1 MSDAGKTVRIGGGAA
16 MWGDTQTAPGQL
28 VMKGRLDYLMLEY
41 LAEVTMSILTAQ
53 RMRDPNAGWARDFV
67 PVVAPLLPEIEK
79 QGIKIVTNAGGVN
92 PAGCRDAL
100 QKACEEA
107 GIELKIAVVT
117 GDDLMPRRKE
127 LAADVLRPLDPEQ
140 TRPDNFLS
148 MNAYLGALP
157 IAAAFDEG
165 ADVVITGRCV
175 DSALAL
181 GPLMHEFGWSAG
193 DYDLLS
199 AGSLAGHLLECGAQ
213 STGGNFTDWRD
224 VPEYENMGFP
234 IAECSADGGFL
245 LTKPPETGGLVTCG
259 TVAEQMLYEIGDP
272 AAYVL
277 PDVICDW
284 REVRLEQA
292 GEDVVRVAGARGR
305 APTGSYKV
313 SATYP
318 DGFRLTALFMVGGI
332 EAAAKAAR
340 VAEALLAKNRRLLR
354 DKGFADYRQTD
365 VEAIGSESMYGPNSR
380 AKNTRE
386 VMVKLAITHES
397 DKALKL
403 FGTEIAQAATGMV
416 PGITGYFAGRPKPT
430 PIVRLYSAL
439 VSKSELPVRIDA
451 GDGAREIAIPDGE
464 GEPPA
469 PASAAAGE
477 TAETPEDAVEVP
489 LVKLALARSG
499 DKGDDSNIGVMA
511 RKPEYLPYIRAA
523 LSEAAV
529 AGYFR
534 HLLEGTVYRFE
545 LPGINALNFLLTH
558 SLGGGGVAS
567 LRADPQGKCYGQMLL
582 DFPIAVPR
590 GIADQL

>member
-1 MSDAGKTVRIGGGAA
+1 MSKTVRIGGGAA

-28 VMKGRLDYLMLEY
+28 VAKGRLDYLMLDY

-53 RMRDPNAGWARDFV
+53 RMRDPGAGWARDFV
-67 PVVAPLLPEIEK
+67 PVLAPLLPEIEK
-79 QGIKIVTNAGGVN
+79 QGIKVVANAGGVN

-100 QKACEEA
+100 RKACVEA

-127 LAADVLRPLDPEQ
+127 LADGVLRPLDPEQ
-140 TRPDNFLS
+140 ARPDNFLS

-157 IAAAFDEG
+157 IAAALDAG

-181 GPLMHEFGWSAG
+181 GPLIHEFGWSAD

-213 STGGNFTDWRD
+213 ATGGNFTDWRD

-234 IAECSADGGFL
+234 IAECSEDGEFL
-245 LTKPPETGGLVTCG
+245 MTKPPETGGLVTRG

-272 AAYVL
+272 GAYVL

-284 REVRLEQA
+284 REVQLEQV
-292 GEDVVRVAGARGR
+292 DKNVVRVAGARGR
-305 APTGSYKV
+305 APTDSYKV

-318 DGFRLTALFMVGGI
+318 EGFRLTALFIIGGI
-332 EAAAKAAR
+332 EAAAKAER
-340 VAEALLAKNRRLLR
+340 VTEALLEKNRRLLR
-354 DKGFADYRQTD
+354 EKGFADYGRTD
-365 VEAIGSESMYGPNSR
+365 VEAIGSESMYGPHSR
-380 AKNTRE
+380 TRDTRE

-439 VSKSELPVRIDA
+439 VPKSELPVSIDV
-451 GDGAREIAIPDGE
+451 GDGPRDIGIPAGE
-464 GEPPA
+464 GAPPA
-469 PASAAAGE
+469 PASAPAGE
-477 TAETPEDAVEVP
+477 IAETPEDAVKVP
-489 LVKLALARSG
+489 LIKLAIARSG

-511 RKPEYLPYIRAA
+511 REPEYLPYIRAA
-523 LSEAAV
+523 LTETAV
-529 AGYFR
+529 ATYFE
-534 HLLEGTVYRFE
+534 HLLEGNVYRFE

-567 LRADPQGKCYGQMLL
+567 LRADPQGKCYGQILL
-582 DFPIAVPR
+582 DFPIAIPP
-590 GIADQL
+590 GIAERL

>member
-1 MSDAGKTVRIGGGAA
+1 MSKTVRIGGGAA

-28 VMKGRLDYLMLEY
+28 VQKGRLDYLMLEY

-53 RMRDPNAGWARDFV
+53 RMRDPNRGWARDFV
-67 PVVAPLLPEIEK
+67 PVVAPLLPEIKK
-79 QGIKIVTNAGGVN
+79 QGIRIVTNAGGVN

-107 GIELKIAVVT
+107 GIELKIVVVT

-127 LAADVLRPLDPEQ
+127 LAGGILQPLDPDQ
-140 TRPDNFLS
+140 ARPDNFLS

-157 IAAAFDEG
+157 IAEAFGEG

-181 GPLMHEFGWSAG
+181 GPLMHEFGWSAD
-193 DYDLLS
+193 DYDRLS

-234 IAECSADGGFL
+234 IAECSADGSFL
-245 LTKPPETGGLVTCG
+245 LTKPPETGGLVTRG
-259 TVAEQMLYEIGDP
+259 TVGEQMLYEIGDP

-284 REVRLEQA
+284 REVTLEQV
-292 GEDVVRVAGARGR
+292 ETDVVRVQGARGR
-305 APTGSYKV
+305 APTASYKV

-318 DGFRLTALFMVGGI
+318 EGFRLTALFMVGGI
-332 EAAAKAAR
+332 EAAAKAKR
-340 VAEALLAKNRRLLR
+340 VAEALLEKNRRLL
-354 DKGFADYRQTD
+354 KEEGFADYRRTD
-365 VEAIGSESMYGPNSR
+365 VEAIGSESMYGPHSR
-380 AKNTRE
+380 TRETRE

-430 PIVRLYSAL
+430 PVVRLYSAL
-439 VSKSELPVRIDA
+439 VPKSEVEVTVDF
-451 GDGAREIAIPDGE
+451 GDDSRTIEVPAGE

-469 PASAAAGE
+469 PTSATPGE
-477 TAETPEDAVEVP
+477 VADVPGDAVEVP
-489 LVKLALARSG
+489 LIELAIARSG
-499 DKGDDSNIGVMA
+499 DKGDDSNVGVMA

-523 LSEAAV
+523 LTESAV
-529 AGYFR
+529 ADYFD
-534 HLLEGTVYRFE
+534 HLLEGEVYRFE
-545 LPGINALNFLLTH
+545 LPGINALNFLLTR

-567 LRADPQGKCYGQMLL
+567 LRADPQGKCYGQILL
-582 DFPIAVPR
+582 DYPIAVPR
-590 GIADQL
+590 GIAEAP

>member
-1 MSDAGKTVRIGGGAA
+1 MSKTVRIGGGAA

-28 VMKGRLDYLMLEY
+28 VTKGRLDYLMLEY

-53 RMRDPNAGWARDFV
+53 RMRDPNMGWARDFV

-79 QGIKIVTNAGGVN
+79 QGIKVVTNAGGVN

-100 QKACEEA
+100 RKACEEA

-127 LAADVLRPLDPEQ
+127 LAADVLQPLDPEQ
-140 TRPDNFLS
+140 PRPDNFLS

-181 GPLMHEFGWSAG
+181 GPLMHEFGWAAD
-193 DYDLLS
+193 DYDRLS

-224 VPEYENMGFP
+224 VPGYENMGFP
-234 IAECSADGGFL
+234 IAECSADGSFL

-272 AAYVL
+272 SAYVL

-284 REVRLEQA
+284 REVALEQTDT
-292 GEDVVRVAGARGR
+292 DVVRVAGARGR
-305 APTGSYKV
+305 GPTASYKV

-332 EAAAKAAR
+332 EAAAKAKR
-340 VAEALLAKNRRLLR
+340 VGEALLEKNRRLL
-354 DKGFADYRQTD
+354 KEQGFADYRRTD
-365 VEAIGSESMYGPNSR
+365 IEAIGSESMYGPHSR
-380 AKNTRE
+380 TRDTRE

-403 FGTEIAQAATGMV
+403 FGTEIAQAATGMA
-416 PGITGYFAGRPKPT
+416 PGITGYFAGRPKPS

-439 VSKSELPVRIDA
+439 VPKSQLPVSVDA
-451 GDGAREIAIPDGE
+451 GGGPRQIEIPAGAGA
-464 GEPPA
+464 PPA
-469 PASAAAGE
+469 PASAPAGE
-477 TAETPEDAVEVP
+477 TAEPPADSVEVP
-489 LVKLALARSG
+489 LIRLAIARSG

-523 LSEAAV
+523 LTETAV
-529 AGYFR
+529 ADYFE
-534 HLLEGTVYRFE
+534 HLLEGKVYRFE

-590 GIADQL
+590 GIAEQL